1 MSPVWKIGEVMG
13 PMGGNRARFMS
24 QLSSIDFCP
33 YISETIG
40 PCLKSELDCYGDQNT
55 TKRAT
60 VVVWVITHL
69 PSRIHDQSELLK
81 SATPPPPT
89 LNLNLSSNL
98 RVVVVLQG
106 GALPTTPPFYLLYY
120 CNCNVRITICPK
132 S

>member
-40 PCLKSELDCYGDQNT
+40 PCLKSELDCYGAQNT
-55 TKRAT
+55 TKSSNSCG
-60 VVVWVITHL
+60 VGDH
-69 PSRIHDQSELLK
+69 PSAEQIHDQSELLK

-106 GALPTTPPFYLLYY
+106 GALPTTPPLYILLY